1 MENVNK
7 HTFEELYN
15 QLYEQNFSELEGL
28 RNESKSKITKYF
40 PWATMILFGFFG
52 AGICDSLGI
61 PEETY
66 VYWALFAFIILGFFG
81 AMILFGKGIIKWT
94 KEYNILDEKGNINDA
109 NLKTGIKKSQPYK
122 YVFKE
127 KVIKPIVECAV
138 EGSKYTADKGLNEQ
152 EYYKVWEKTD
162 TFSSEDEIIMDL
174 DVTDKESEKLQLI
187 MSEVLTQDE
196 EIDDGERTYVTRF
209 HGLAGYVHLPK
220 NIATYIKVLR
230 NKGGLFKKSKDN
242 VQMDMQEF
250 EKIFD
255 VETNDKIKAVQIL
268 TSDIMTEFVDM
279 VKSLEVEFEIY
290 INYNI
295 LHMRFHTG
303 EMFEPQI
310 FGKAMQFEKLKKYYD
325 IVASVK
331 HVTEKICNTI
341 NELDI

>member
-7 HTFEELYN
+7 YSFEELYN
-15 QLYEQNFSELEGL
+15 QLYEKNFSELEGL
-28 RNESKSKITKYF
+28 RNERKSKTTKYF
-40 PWATMILFGFFG
+40 PWITMILFGFFG
-52 AGICDSLGI
+52 AGICSSFGI

-66 VYWALFAFIILGFFG
+66 VYWALFAFIILGFLSM
-81 AMILFGKGIIKWT
+81 MILFGKGITKWT
-94 KEYNILDEKGNINDA
+94 KEYNILDEKGNINEA
-109 NLKTGIKKSQPYK
+109 NLKAGIKKSQPYK

-127 KVIKPIVECAV
+127 KIIKPIVECAV
-138 EGSKYTADKGLNEQ
+138 EGSLYTPDKGLNEQ
-152 EYYKVWEKTD
+152 EYYKVWEKAD
-162 TFSSEDEIIMDL
+162 VFSSEDEIIMNLDL
-174 DVTDKESEKLQLI
+174 TNKGSGKLQLI

-220 NIATYIKVLR
+220 NVGAYIKVMR
-230 NKGGLFKKSKDN
+230 DKNKLFKKSKDN

-255 VETNDKIKAVQIL
+255 VETNDKIKAVQIF
-268 TSDIMTEFVDM
+268 TSDIMTEFVDI
-279 VKSLEVEFEIY
+279 VKSFDVEFEIY

-303 EMFEPQI
+303 EMFEPQM
-310 FGKAMQFEKLKKYYD
+310 FGKSMQFEKLKKYYD
-325 IVASVK
+325 MVIAIK
-331 HVTEKICNTI
+331 YITEKICNTI